1 MIVNPAIRTQIRE
14 GKIHQLENSMIAG
27 RDQGMITMD
36 ESLMKLY
43 EEGRIDKEAALMYAS
58 NSERM
63 RKKLNM

>member
-1 MIVNPAIRTQIRE
+1 M
-14 GKIHQLENSMIAG
+14 KKMLSMVLSASMVLSLIAG

-43 EEGRIDKEAALMYAS
+43 EAGRIDKEAALMYAS

>member
-1 MIVNPAIRTQIRE
+1 
-14 GKIHQLENSMIAG
+14 MIAG

-43 EEGRIDKEAALMYAS
+43 EAGRIDKEAALMYAS